1 MRRKFEKWK
10 YSIQATLLFYFAILA
25 ALFLVSMTAC
35 YFISMSSVCHLTAVS
50 VGNSLRQIN
59 IDTNRV
65 LTDAQHMAEV
75 TSGDSDIQKALRK
88 PLPETEKE
96 IYKERINFNNS
107 LYYTWRSS
115 ENINGIYVLG
125 ANGAIFRSYYSLKKE
140 EYRDEPWFQKVMETG
155 KPLWMEPH
163 EGSGVANNLNL
174 LTISIIVPIYD
185 KASTNIL
192 GVTVVDVLVDDLQSI
207 QDGEM
212 VFGGNAF
219 ILNEHNRIIYANND
233 ELSKQDIETINQS
246 LAKQDSLH
254 TGETME
260 LDIGG
265 RKYLGELI
273 PLSDSSWN
281 IMGLISFKDM
291 YAEAQVLRNT
301 ILVFIVFFG
310 TASLF
315 LAWFGAKNIAGP
327 LGSVLGCMRK
337 VENGDFSVRIEE
349 GRKDEIG
356 DLIHGFNHM
365 VYKVDDLMVKERDA
379 QQKLVQAE
387 FNVLQDQIKPHFL
400 YNTLDSIN
408 WMARMNRTDKVSE
421 MIDSLTS
428 FLRIG
433 LSRGK
438 NFISLAEEIRHVE
451 SYISIQKIRYDR
463 ILDYE
468 INVSE
473 KMMNYRVIKM
483 ILQPLVEN
491 AIYHGVKEKDEH
503 GTITIT
509 ASETEDRLI
518 LCVADDGLGM
528 KPERL
533 AEIRDMMASG
543 AKYNDKAYGVI
554 NVQRRI
560 QAYFGEEYGL
570 DFRSEYTKGT
580 QVYITLPKKEETV
593 QDA

>member
-1 MRRKFEKWK
+1 MRRNFKKWK
-10 YSIQATLLFYFAILA
+10 YSIQARLLIYFAVLV
-25 ALFLVSMTAC
+25 ALFLVSMAVC
-35 YFISMSSVCHLTAVS
+35 YFISMNSVYRLTADS

-59 IDTNRV
+59 IDTDRV
-65 LTDAQHMAEV
+65 LSDAQHMAEV
-75 TSGDSDIQKALRK
+75 TSEDSDIQKALRR
-88 PLPETEKE
+88 PLPDTDKE

-125 ANGAIFRSYYSLKKE
+125 ANGAIFRSYYSLHKE
-140 EYRDEPWFQKVMETG
+140 EYRDEPWFRTVMETG

-163 EGSGVANNLNL
+163 EGSSVANNLNL
-174 LTISIIVPIYD
+174 MTISIIVPIHD
-185 KASTNIL
+185 KASTDIL
-192 GVTVVDVLVDDLQSI
+192 GVTVVDVLVEDLKSI

-212 VFGGNAF
+212 VFGGNTF
-219 ILNEHNRIIYANND
+219 ILNEDDRIIYANND
-233 ELSKQDIETINQS
+233 ELSEEDIGTINAS
-246 LAKQDSLH
+246 IAGQDSLH
-254 TGETME
+254 EGDALE

-273 PLSDSSWN
+273 PLSDSNWK
-281 IMGLISFKDM
+281 ILGLISYKDM
-291 YAEAQVLRNT
+291 YAEAQVMRNT

-310 TASLF
+310 GASLF
-315 LAWFGAKNIAGP
+315 MAWFGAKNIAGP
-327 LGSVLGCMRK
+327 LGRVLDGMRK
-337 VENGDFSVRIEE
+337 VEDGDFSVRIEE
-349 GRKDEIG
+349 DRKDEIG

-365 VYKVDDLMVKERDA
+365 VYKVDDLMARERDTR
-379 QQKLVQAE
+379 QKLVQAE
-387 FNVLQDQIKPHFL
+387 FNALQDQIKPHFL

-421 MIDSLTS
+421 MIDSLTG

-438 NFISLAEEIRHVE
+438 DFISLAEEIRHVE

-463 ILDYE
+463 ILDYK
-468 INVSE
+468 IDVSE
-473 KMMNYRVIKM
+473 DLMGYRVIKM

-491 AIYHGVKEKDEH
+491 AIYHGIKEKDEH

-509 ASETEDRLI
+509 GEETEDRLV
-518 LCVADDGLGM
+518 LCVSDDGLGM

-533 AEIRDMMASG
+533 AQIRAMMASG
-543 AKYNDKAYGVI
+543 ARYNDNAYGVI

-580 QVYITLPKKEETV
+580 QVYITLPKKEEAA
-593 QDA
+593 QNA